1 MKRFAQASMT
11 ALAIVVSGCGRP
23 HATSMPAASTA
34 PAPGTSAPL
43 PAGGGLADTSHPAAF
58 ADTGQAVRPAR
69 RAADIVSQLRAQ
81 TAELDLA
88 VQAGRMNEVRARAA
102 AIRTLIAAL
111 PGRMTRGD
119 TAEVGRASRAARVA
133 ARQLDEAAR
142 AGDRASV
149 AQAEAQLRRE
159 VKAAAGAVR
168 NP

>member
-1 MKRFAQASMT
+1 MNGLRPACVT
-11 ALAIVVSGCGRP
+11 ALAIVVFGCGRP
-23 HATSMPAASTA
+23 HAASTPAAT
-34 PAPGTSAPL
+34 PAPSLPAGSPL
-43 PAGGGLADTSHPAAF
+43 PAGGGLADTSHPSAF
-58 ADTGQAVRPAR
+58 SDTGKEVQPAR

-81 TAELDLA
+81 TAQLDLA

-102 AIRTLIAAL
+102 AIRALITAL
-111 PGRMTRGD
+111 PGHMERGD
-119 TAEVGRASRAARVA
+119 TAEVRRASRAARVA

-159 VKAAAGAVR
+159 VSAAAGAVP